1 MTLNEALVRQNFL
14 SKIVLRNNEN
24 ELSKELKIKII
35 QMRAELNKLR
45 NQFETDS
52 QEVIRELKPEG
63 FDALYVKEDKTEEE
77 IAELNKLINKLT
89 DEHNT
94 FVLQKGKEEVS
105 FDKKFTL
112 EEYGELMDVNYSEV
126 EINGNRLPAEDFLEI
141 IYSLFVD

>member
-45 NQFETDS
+45 NQFEADS
-52 QEVIRELKPEG
+52 QEVIKELKPEG

-77 IAELNKLINKLT
+77 IAELNKLTNKLT

-112 EEYGELMDVNYSEV
+112 EEYGELMDVNYNEV
-126 EINGNRLPAEDFLEI
+126 EINGNKLLAEDFLEI

>member
-45 NQFETDS
+45 NQFDADS
-52 QEVIRELKPEG
+52 QEVIKELKPEG

-77 IAELNKLINKLT
+77 IAKLNKLTNKLT

-112 EEYGELMDVNYSEV
+112 EEYGELMDVNYNEV

>member
-45 NQFETDS
+45 NQFEADS

-77 IAELNKLINKLT
+77 IAELNKLTNKLT

-112 EEYGELMDVNYSEV
+112 EEYGELMDVNYNEV

>member
-45 NQFETDS
+45 NQFEADS

-77 IAELNKLINKLT
+77 IAELNKLTNKLT

>member
-45 NQFETDS
+45 NQFEVDS
-52 QEVIRELKPEG
+52 QEVIKELKPEG
-63 FDALYVKEDKTEEE
+63 FDALYVKEDKTEKE
-77 IAELNKLINKLT
+77 IAELNNLTNKLT

-112 EEYGELMDVNYSEV
+112 EEYGELMDVNYNEV
-126 EINGNRLPAEDFLEI
+126 EINGNRVPAEDFLEI

>member
-45 NQFETDS
+45 NQFEADS
-52 QEVIRELKPEG
+52 QEVIKELKPEG
-63 FDALYVKEDKTEEE
+63 FDALYVKENKTEEE
-77 IAELNKLINKLT
+77 IAKLNNLTNKLT

-112 EEYGELMDVNYSEV
+112 EEYGELMDVNYNEV

>member
-35 QMRAELNKLR
+35 QMRVELNKLR
-45 NQFETDS
+45 NQFDADS
-52 QEVIRELKPEG
+52 QEVIKELKPEG

-77 IAELNKLINKLT
+77 VAELNKLTNKLT

-112 EEYGELMDVNYSEV
+112 EEYGELMDVNYGEV

>member
-35 QMRAELNKLR
+35 QMRTELNKLR

-77 IAELNKLINKLT
+77 IAELNKLTNKLT

-112 EEYGELMDVNYSEV
+112 EEYGELMDVNYNEV

>member
-45 NQFETDS
+45 NQFEADS
-52 QEVIRELKPEG
+52 QEVIKELKPEG

-77 IAELNKLINKLT
+77 IAELNKLTNKLT

-112 EEYGELMDVNYSEV
+112 EEYGELMDVNYNEV

>member
-45 NQFETDS
+45 NQFEEES

-63 FDALYVKEDKTEEE
+63 FDALYVKENKTEEE
-77 IAELNKLINKLT
+77 IAELNNLTNKLT

-94 FVLQKGKEEVS
+94 FILQKGKEEVS

-112 EEYGELMDVNYSEV
+112 EEYSELMDVNYNEV

>member
-77 IAELNKLINKLT
+77 IAELNKLTNKLT

-112 EEYGELMDVNYSEV
+112 EEYGELMDVNYNEV

>member
-45 NQFETDS
+45 NQFEEDS

-77 IAELNKLINKLT
+77 IAELNKLTNKLT

-112 EEYGELMDVNYSEV
+112 EEYSELMDVNYNEV

>member
-45 NQFETDS
+45 NQFEEES

-77 IAELNKLINKLT
+77 IAELNNLTNKLT

-94 FVLQKGKEEVS
+94 FVTQKGKEEVS
-105 FDKKFTL
+105 FDKKFTI
-112 EEYGELMDVNYSEV
+112 EEYGELMDVNYGEV

>member
-45 NQFETDS
+45 NQFEADS
-52 QEVIRELKPEG
+52 QEVIKELKPEG

-77 IAELNKLINKLT
+77 IAELNKLTNKLT

-112 EEYGELMDVNYSEV
+112 EEYGELMDVNYGEV
-126 EINGNRLPAEDFLEI
+126 EINGNKLPAEDFLEI

>member
-35 QMRAELNKLR
+35 QMRTELNKLR
-45 NQFETDS
+45 NQFEADS

-63 FDALYVKEDKTEEE
+63 FDALYVKENKTEEE
-77 IAELNKLINKLT
+77 IAELNNLTNKLT

-112 EEYGELMDVNYSEV
+112 EEYSELMDVNYNEV